1 MPAAPELTLE
11 LLARRIRK
19 LQQSGAIALILAAI
33 SLGLALQTYYRGLS
47 LTEFAKRDDKTQTI
61 RTDTINTRNLNIY
74 NDGGKRVA
82 SFGAADLTP
91 RISLESARGE
101 VVALLSVGNDRRPS
115 LILTDPQTGIRAVL
129 DFKSNGAPSLRLED
143 PPNTSRLRLTSEGGP
158 AVTLADP
165 KGVVRWS
172 VSADENDAH
181 VRIFDASGK
190 EVSPQP

>member
-91 RISLESARGE
+91 RISL
-101 VVALLSVGNDRRPS
+101 
-115 LILTDPQTGIRAVL
+115 
-129 DFKSNGAPSLRLED
+129 
-143 PPNTSRLRLTSEGGP
+143 TSRLRLTSEGVP
-158 AVTLADP
+158 ADTPADAE
-165 KGVVRWS
+165 GVV
-172 VSADENDAH
+172 
-181 VRIFDASGK
+181 
-190 EVSPQP
+190 